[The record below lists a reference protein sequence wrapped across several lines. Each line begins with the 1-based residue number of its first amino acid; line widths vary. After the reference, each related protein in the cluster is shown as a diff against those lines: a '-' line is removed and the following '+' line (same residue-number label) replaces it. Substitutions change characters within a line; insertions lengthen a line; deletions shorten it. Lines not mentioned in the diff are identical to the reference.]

1 MTLSGFGGSN
11 RLLDMATHDYT
22 ITVLL
27 VDDQML
33 VREKIRLALQKEADI
48 DFHSCADPASA
59 LAVALE
65 CKPTV
70 ILQDLVLQDSSG
82 LDLLEQ
88 YRHHPALADV
98 PVIMLSSTDEPTI
111 KKQAFIGGAND
122 YVVKS
127 YDTIE
132 LIARIRYHS
141 RFYINLLQRNA
152 AYAALR
158 ESQQLLQEKN
168 AELERLTNTDGLTG
182 IANRRYFDDY
192 LATEWRRAQRD
203 QNPLSLLLMDV
214 DHFKRY
220 NDKYGHV
227 AGDSVLQ
234 EVAAALNSVS
244 RRPADLAARYGGE
257 EFALILPNTT
267 VEGALILGEKM
278 LQVVLN
284 LHIPHAAS
292 TTHQW
297 ITISIGAVSLI
308 PAAADTPIDLI
319 ERADACLYRA
329 KENGRNQVAADL

>member
-1 MTLSGFGGSN
+1 MALSGSGGSD
-11 RLLDMATHDYT
+11 RIFDMAAHDYT

-33 VREKIRLALQKEADI
+33 VKEKIRLALQKEADI
-48 DFHSCADPASA
+48 DFHYCADPAAA
-59 LAVALE
+59 LAAALE

-70 ILQDLVLQDSSG
+70 ILQDLVLQDASG

-88 YRHHPALADV
+88 YRRHPALADI

-111 KKQAFIGGAND
+111 KKQAFVGGAND

-192 LATEWRRAQRD
+192 LAAEWRRAQRE
-203 QNPLSLLLMDV
+203 QVPLSLLLMDV

-227 AGDSVLQ
+227 AGDDVLQ
-234 EVAAALNSVS
+234 EVAAALDSVS

-297 ITISIGAVSLI
+297 VTISIGAVSLI
-308 PAAADTPIDLI
+308 PSATDTPIDLI

>member
-1 MTLSGFGGSN
+1 MTLSGSGGTDSIF
-11 RLLDMATHDYT
+11 DMTAHDYT

-33 VREKIRLALQKEADI
+33 VKEKIRLALQKEADI
-48 DFHSCADPASA
+48 SFHYCADPASA
-59 LAVALE
+59 LAAALE

-70 ILQDLVLQDSSG
+70 ILQDLVLQDANG

-88 YRHHPALADV
+88 YRAHPALAEV
-98 PVIMLSSTDEPTI
+98 PVIMLSSTDEPTV

-158 ESQQLLQEKN
+158 ESQQLLQQKN

-182 IANRRYFDDY
+182 IANRRYFDEY
-192 LATEWRRAQRD
+192 LDAEWRRAQRD
-203 QNPLSLLLMDV
+203 KNPLSLLLMDV

-227 AGDSVLQ
+227 AGDGVLQ
-234 EVAAALNSVS
+234 EVAATLDSIS

-257 EFALILPNTT
+257 EFALILPNTSIQ
-267 VEGALILGEKM
+267 GALILGEKI
-278 LQVVLN
+278 LQAVTN

-292 TTHQW
+292 STHAYVS
-297 ITISIGAVSLI
+297 ISIGAVALI
-308 PAAADTPIDLI
+308 PSGTDRTIDLI

-329 KENGRNQVAADL
+329 KEGGRNQVVAE